1 MDKAVVLLHK
11 TLGELYPYDSI
22 LHTEMNT
29 NFLVYGTED
38 GKFLAFPE
46 GFDIA
51 TLDYTSE
58 DIPALDFDFS
68 SESNFQHYK
77 GGNYVYIG
85 DVYDIVNKVALVE
98 YASTRIEKNFTE
110 TDFFLRPKDMFFE
123 NVTVDGVE
131 VPRFRQL

>member
-1 MDKAVVLLHK
+1 MDKTVVLLHK

-51 TLDYTSE
+51 TLDCTT
-58 DIPALDFDFS
+58 DVIPNLDFNYDG
-68 SESNFQHYK
+68 ESNFQHYK
-77 GGNYVYIG
+77 GGKYLYVG

-98 YASTRIEKNFTE
+98 YARTQVELNGTK
-110 TDFFLRPKDMFFE
+110 TDFFLRPKAMFFE

-131 VPRFRQL
+131 VPRFRQI